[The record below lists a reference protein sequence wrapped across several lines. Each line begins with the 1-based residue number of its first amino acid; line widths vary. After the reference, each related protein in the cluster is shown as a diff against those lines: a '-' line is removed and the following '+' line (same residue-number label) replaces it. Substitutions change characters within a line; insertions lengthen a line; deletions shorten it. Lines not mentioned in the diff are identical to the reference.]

1 LEEEYATPGSPG
13 GGFAVLRKPGK
24 FYAVLAC
31 SITGRNVPAFFPRT
45 ANNANNVS
53 SKNDEV
59 VVDFRDVAKGY
70 YRSLLRRPWTEGRNL
85 VIGSE
90 EFDGFVRDLLL
101 DENDENENDENNV
114 DAEGTKTTTTTTTTG
129 EEAHV
134 SKRSGRLIDELL
146 SVLPWED
153 GTEPYDDREDDEE
166 KDLSSSSSS
175 SSFSSSSS
183 AAAATKR
190 QQPPPPRRRHPPLRL
205 RDVEIQIN
213 HRTPRIDHLAS
224 IWHQR
229 GDYSTLRNFLVRV
242 RVRRRSSS
250 SSSSSSGGV
259 GRSGDGDELYQLN
272 SLALA
277 LQFVRKGI
285 RTTIVSMEGV
295 REREEEEEEAAAA
308 AEAMA
313 MAMAN
318 DGGNGIATGI
328 AVGGLQGTVACEI
341 LRMGDGRSAVA
352 AFRGNGTTT
361 TTTTIAP
368 SFVCDDRNRIHL
380 PSTTTATTT
389 AAGGSYGETTT
400 TTEAAAELANLR
412 QNRKSDR
419 SSRNLTPDQL
429 EEIDAVL
436 ERYDCGVWRHLRR
449 YQRRGLLRVLS
460 PSKRLFGGCDFDDSD
475 DGGGGSSSSLL
486 SSKPRRRDDDLTFRE
501 AIDAVAEIAARD
513 NGIPFQTDEPRSGR
527 SSTFG

>member
-1 LEEEYATPGSPG
+1 MNLGRAAEIHGCRLSSLKNRAHAASQS
-13 GGFAVLRKPGK
+13 
-24 FYAVLAC
+24 C
-31 SITGRNVPAFFPRT
+31 SFLTSRRRGN
-45 ANNANNVS
+45 
-53 SKNDEV
+53 
-59 VVDFRDVAKGY
+59 
-70 YRSLLRRPWTEGRNL
+70 RSLTCAMAMCSGTGWFAFVLGAPPALFEALLR
-85 VIGSE
+85 
-90 EFDGFVRDLLL
+90 
-101 DENDENENDENNV
+101 
-114 DAEGTKTTTTTTTTG
+114 
-129 EEAHV
+129 
-134 SKRSGRLIDELL
+134 
-146 SVLPWED
+146 
-153 GTEPYDDREDDEE
+153 
-166 KDLSSSSSS
+166 
-175 SSFSSSSS
+175 
-183 AAAATKR
+183 AAAAFWASDR
-190 QQPPPPRRRHPPLRL
+190 VAALSEIRGAAALVMPPSLMRFVGPWESAPEGGSLRL
-205 RDVEIQIN
+205 RLGL
-213 HRTPRIDHLAS
+213 P
-224 IWHQR
+224 
-229 GDYSTLRNFLVRV
+229 
-242 RVRRRSSS
+242 
-250 SSSSSSGGV
+250 V
-259 GRSGDGDELYQLN
+259 GE
-272 SLALA
+272 
-277 LQFVRKGI
+277 
-285 RTTIVSMEGV
+285 
-295 REREEEEEEAAAA
+295 EEEEEEAAAA

-313 MAMAN
+313 MAEAAN

-513 NGIPFQTDEPRSGR
+513 NGIPFQTDEEEASYASERTEQYLRMKKR
-527 SSTFG
+527 SSLLLVPKAAGVGG